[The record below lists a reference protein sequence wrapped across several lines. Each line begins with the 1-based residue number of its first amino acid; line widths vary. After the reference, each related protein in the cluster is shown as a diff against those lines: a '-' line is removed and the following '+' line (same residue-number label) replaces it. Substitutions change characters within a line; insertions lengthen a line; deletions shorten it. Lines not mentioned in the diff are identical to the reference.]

1 MSFTRFIS
9 SLTKAVSLR
18 NSRNLQRLWV
28 FRNLRNEAPWQLP
41 QAPGT
46 GPPVPDSADHVPR
59 TDRRL
64 GVIPSGF
71 R

>member
-1 MSFTRFIS
+1 MSCTRFIS

-18 NSRNLQRLWV
+18 NSRNLQLLWV
-28 FRNLRNEAPWQLP
+28 FRNLRNEAPCQLP
-41 QAPGT
+41 QARN
-46 GPPVPDSADHVPR
+46 GPPVPGSADHVPR

>member
-28 FRNLRNEAPWQLP
+28 FRNLRNEAPCQLP
-41 QAPGT
+41 QAAELGRQSQILPTMCPGPI
-46 GPPVPDSADHVPR
+46 GDS
-59 TDRRL
+59 
-64 GVIPSGF
+64 G
-71 R
+71 